1 MTPKELVASYTYD
14 LVKKDFHKD
23 FILGIGT
30 GSTANCF
37 IEKIIENKPEI
48 RAFVSSSEMST
59 NLLKSAGYEVSEL
72 NDVGGPD
79 LYIDGADEINEKF
92 EMIKGGGGAHTRE
105 KIVAEASR
113 KFICIID
120 DSKIVR
126 KLGKFSI
133 AIEVIPMSRSFVAR
147 QIVAMGGKPT
157 YRIGFETDNG
167 NQIIDVLN
175 LNLDVPYE
183 TEKRLNRIPGVV
195 DNGIFS
201 IRKAD
206 IAISANSK
214 EARSLK
220 QSL

>member
-37 IEKIIENKPEI
+37 IKKIIEHKPEI
-48 RAFVSSSEMST
+48 RAFVSSSETST

-79 LYIDGADEINEKF
+79 LYIDGADEVNEKF
-92 EMIKGGGGAHTRE
+92 ELIKGGGGAHTRE
-105 KIVAEASR
+105 KIVAAASK

-120 DSKIVR
+120 DSKIVN
-126 KLGKFSI
+126 KLGKFPI

-157 YRIGFETDNG
+157 YRIGFKTDNG

-206 IAISANSK
+206 VAISANSK
-214 EARSLK
+214 EARSLE

>member
-37 IEKIIENKPEI
+37 IEKIIDNKPEI

-92 EMIKGGGGAHTRE
+92 ELIKGGGGAHTRE
-105 KIVAEASR
+105 KIVAAASR

>member
-105 KIVAEASR
+105 KIVAAASR